1 MTMQNNMV
9 EPACSADIGDLVAA
23 VAQVMGEFRG
33 VEKSGVNTF
42 HKYKYA
48 SDADLLW
55 TLKPLLAKHGL
66 GFFLVDWTLVS
77 EREVKT
83 RQGAVERLI
92 DLSVRYRLAHKS
104 GQWVTITAPG
114 SGQDPG
120 DKAHYKA
127 MTGALKYALRQSFAV
142 PTGDDPERDEDVRQ
156 PRGSAGAVVAAA
168 PVEWDRDSVLGAFS
182 ALDAAWTP
190 DRVAELVGLTSA
202 EQLTV
207 AHRDRLKNMYK
218 SARAGELKPTNNQG
232 SN

>member
-1 MTMQNNMV
+1 MSVQNNTV
-9 EPACSADIGDLVAA
+9 EPACSSEIGELVAA

-66 GFFLVDWTLVS
+66 AFFLVDWQLVS
-77 EREVKT
+77 QSEIKT
-83 RQGAVERLI
+83 RNGAVERLV
-92 DLSVRYRLAHKS
+92 DLNVRYRLAHKS
-104 GQWVTITAPG
+104 GQWVTICAPG

-142 PTGDDPERDEDVRQ
+142 PTGDDPEAEQ
-156 PRGSAGAVVAAA
+156 EPRRSAHVGTVAAA

-182 ALDAAWTP
+182 GLDPAWTP
-190 DRVAELVGLTSA
+190 DRVAQLVGLSSA
-202 EQLTV
+202 DDLTV

-218 SARAGELKPTNNQG
+218 SARAGELKPNN
-232 SN
+232 

>member
-1 MTMQNNMV
+1 MNTMPNPV
-9 EPACSADIGDLVAA
+9 EPACSTEIGELVAA

-66 GFFLVDWTLVS
+66 GFFLVDWQLVS
-77 EREVKT
+77 QSEIKT
-83 RQGAVERLI
+83 RNGAVERLV
-92 DLSVRYRLAHKS
+92 DLNVRYRLAHKS
-104 GQWVTITAPG
+104 GQWVTICAPG

-142 PTGDDPERDEDVRQ
+142 PTGDDPERDEESR
-156 PRGSAGAVVAAA
+156 RGPVGSVVAA
-168 PVEWDRDSVLGAFS
+168 PVEWDRDSVLGAF
-182 ALDAAWTP
+182 AGLDSAWTP
-190 DRVAELVGLTSA
+190 DRVAQLVGLISA
-202 EQLTV
+202 DDLTV

-218 SARAGELKPTNNQG
+218 SARAGELKPNN
-232 SN
+232 